1 MQIQIGWETLAEGP
15 FCGGRRGCCYSQAP
29 QSPLLPSSPLVQI
42 TASPHHPACMI
53 LLISIKKCDS
63 SLLLPPRH
71 RSHFTEYFHYGGIL
85 ERKPSPSGPTTTNI
99 APPTPVA
106 SAACW
111 VRAKLLSASS
121 HFTCPV
127 ILGGSSATIL
137 ILPITKLGSK
147 KVTGLETRSVWLE
160 FLPTRMYRLSTGS
173 RNSSISWLPHKV

>member
-1 MQIQIGWETLAEGP
+1 MEAG
-15 FCGGRRGCCYSQAP
+15 GCCYSQAS

-42 TASPHHPACMI
+42 TASPHHPACVI
-53 LLISIKKCDS
+53 LLISIKKCDC

-71 RSHFTEYFHYGGIL
+71 RSHFTECFHYGGSWRGNQAL
-85 ERKPSPSGPTTTNI
+85 VAPPPATE
-99 APPTPVA
+99 PPTPVA

-147 KVTGLETRSVWLE
+147 KVTGLETGLCGLNFFPLGCTASPLAQE
-160 FLPTRMYRLSTGS
+160 TAASLGS
-173 RNSSISWLPHKV
+173 HTKSR